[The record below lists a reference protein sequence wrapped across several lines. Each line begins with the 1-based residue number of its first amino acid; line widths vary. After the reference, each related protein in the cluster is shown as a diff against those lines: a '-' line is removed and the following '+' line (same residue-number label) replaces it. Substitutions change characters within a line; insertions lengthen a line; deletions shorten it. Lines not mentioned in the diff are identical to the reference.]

1 MKIASSFC
9 ILYIWLVGFFTVL
22 GAVFFC
28 LRISTGFSVQQILQY
43 VGQKGSRSF
52 TLDLQVG
59 KWAIVDGGDYDVREL
74 ENKPARPFFSFT
86 APLYFQVQEQACVPF
101 TVASSLAVLV
111 NSQEQRVLYC
121 YLLRLHWQP
130 SRPSFFSLYRLAFLV
145 NPRDKLIKTTC
156 VAFHSKM
163 AGIVSGL
170 VKIEWTLYCT
180 FLLLAWTQHYDYS
193 PPSQYCLQ
201 LSRQK

>member
-1 MKIASSFC
+1 MSNRRRWRLRRAGAAKQTSSAVLQFHSTTIFSGPGTGMRTLYCRFVSCCASKF
-9 ILYIWLVGFFTVL
+9 
-22 GAVFFC
+22 
-28 LRISTGFSVQQILQY
+28 
-43 VGQKGSRSF
+43 
-52 TLDLQVG
+52 
-59 KWAIVDGGDYDVREL
+59 
-74 ENKPARPFFSFT
+74 PRPESSLLLSFT
-86 APLYFQVQEQACVPF
+86 A
-101 TVASSLAVLV
+101 SLTAIAA
-111 NSQEQRVLYC
+111 
-121 YLLRLHWQP
+121 LLL
-130 SRPSFFSLYRLAFLV
+130 FSLQISFSSR